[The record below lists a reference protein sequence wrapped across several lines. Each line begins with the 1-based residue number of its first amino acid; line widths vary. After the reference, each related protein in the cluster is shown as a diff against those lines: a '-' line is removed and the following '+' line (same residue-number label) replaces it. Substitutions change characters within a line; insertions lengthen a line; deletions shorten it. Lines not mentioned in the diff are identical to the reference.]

1 MTQRTVRLE
10 EDGRMLDVS
19 GQAVSQHDAH
29 DQVWYYAE
37 RIEQTLCDADESR
50 LLLLV
55 RAGMIAGKR
64 APALAPAGRRIRSA
78 CPVNTGG
85 RWCAVRQ
92 PFCLVRRLPVSDAG

>member
-1 MTQRTVRLE
+1 
-10 EDGRMLDVS
+10 MLDVS
-19 GQAVSQHDAH
+19 GQAVSHYDAH

-64 APALAPAGRRIRSA
+64 APCAPDVTFVAIDPTRQRIAAHFLATPAGRVGKFRIADARANPSGS
-78 CPVNTGG
+78 TGG
-85 RWCAVRQ
+85 
-92 PFCLVRRLPVSDAG
+92 